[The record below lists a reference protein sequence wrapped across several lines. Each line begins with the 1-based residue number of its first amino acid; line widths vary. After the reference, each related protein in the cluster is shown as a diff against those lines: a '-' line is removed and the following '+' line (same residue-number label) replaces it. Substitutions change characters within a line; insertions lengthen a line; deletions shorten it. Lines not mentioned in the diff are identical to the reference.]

1 MTAPRQICPGKTYFV
16 TRRCTQRQFL
26 LRPSPET
33 NALFGYVLAVAAA
46 RTGVLIHTCVVMS
59 SHVHLVLTDPEAR
72 LPEFSQYL
80 WSLVARA
87 LNASHG
93 RWESFWAPSSYSA
106 VQLETDESV
115 VRETV
120 YALANPVKAG
130 LVRSGREWPGLWL
143 APEHVGA
150 TMAFE
155 RPAFFRAEGPMPEYA
170 QLTLTPP
177 PGFTADE
184 YRTQVEVELAAREED
199 ARAAV
204 SSSGRGF
211 LGIRRVLAQ
220 DPTASPRTHEPRRN
234 LSPRVAAR
242 DRWRRMEALARLRS
256 FQSAYRD
263 ARARFSAGVRDALF
277 PAGTYLLRVT
287 HGVRCEAPS

>member
-26 LRPSPET
+26 LRPSPEVT
-33 NALFGYVLAVAAA
+33 ALIGYVLAVAAA

-59 SHVHLVLTDPEAR
+59 SHVHMVLTDPEAR

-87 LNASHG
+87 LNASLG

-106 VQLETDESV
+106 VLLETHESV
-115 VRETV
+115 VEKTA
-120 YALANPVKAG
+120 YALTNPVKAG
-130 LVRSGREWPGLWL
+130 LVRSGREWPGLWSG
-143 APEHVGA
+143 PEQVG
-150 TMAFE
+150 TTLTFE
-155 RPAFFRAEGPMPEYA
+155 RPAFFRAEGPMPASA

-177 PGFTADE
+177 QGCTADE
-184 YRTQVEVELAAREED
+184 YRRLVEAELAASEEE

-204 SSSGRGF
+204 TSSGRSF
-211 LGIRRVLAQ
+211 LGIRRVLSQ
-220 DPTASPRTHEPRRN
+220 DPLASPRTLEPRRN

-242 DRWRRMEALARLRS
+242 DPWKRIEALARLRA
-256 FQSAYRD
+256 FQRAYRD
-263 ARARFSAGVRDALF
+263 ARARFIAGVRDVLF
-277 PAGTYLLRVT
+277 PAGTYLLRVM

>member
-33 NALFGYVLAVAAA
+33 NALFGYVLSVAAA
-46 RTGVLIHTCVVMS
+46 RTGVRIHTCVVMS

-80 WSLVARA
+80 WALVARA
-87 LNASHG
+87 LNASLG

-106 VQLETDESV
+106 VQLETAESV
-115 VRETV
+115 VRETA

-130 LVRSGREWPGLWL
+130 LVRSAREWPGLWL
-143 APEHVGA
+143 APEHIGT
-150 TMAFE
+150 TMVFE
-155 RPAFFRAEGPMPEYA
+155 RPAFFRAEGPMPESA

-177 PGFTADE
+177 PGFAGDE
-184 YRTQVEVELAAREED
+184 YLTQVHAELAAREEE

-211 LGIRRVLAQ
+211 LGIQRVLTQ

-256 FQSAYRD
+256 FQSAYHD

-277 PAGTYLLRVT
+277 PAGTYLLRVM

>member
-16 TRRCTQRQFL
+16 TRRCSQRQFL
-26 LRPSPET
+26 LRPSPEAT
-33 NALFGYVLAVAAA
+33 ALFGYLLAVAAA
-46 RTGVLIHTCVVMS
+46 RTGVLIHACVVMS
-59 SHVHLVLTDPEAR
+59 SHVHMVLTDPEAR

-80 WSLVARA
+80 WSLIARA
-87 LNASHG
+87 LNASLG
-93 RWESFWAPSSYSA
+93 RWESFWSPSSYSA
-106 VQLETDESV
+106 VLLETQESV
-115 VRETV
+115 LSKTA
-120 YALANPVKAG
+120 YALTNPVKAG

-143 APEHVGA
+143 GPEHIGA
-150 TMAFE
+150 TLTFE
-155 RPAFFRAEGPMPEYA
+155 RPAFFRAEGPMPASA

-184 YRTQVEVELAAREED
+184 YRTRVEAALAVSEEEARE
-199 ARAAV
+199 AV

-234 LSPRVAAR
+234 LRPRVAAR
-242 DRWRRMEALARLRS
+242 DRWRRMEALGRLRA
-256 FQSAYRD
+256 FQSAYRE